1 MKRRFPVLCYLVYIA
16 LAIYLL
22 LTLQADIN
30 ALPEQGGSAGEDIG
44 IGLSEAFGKIFM
56 VIVGAYGAVAVV
68 ALLVKLVHIGL
79 RFWLIGIISALF
91 DLAFTVLHGGLL
103 LYVMSG
109 DGSLTVPIIPLAA
122 LTFISLI
129 SFLVNTMSISN

>member
-1 MKRRFPVLCYLVYIA
+1 MKRRFPVLCHLVYIA

-30 ALPEQGGSAGEDIG
+30 SLPEQGGSVGEDIG

-68 ALLVKLVHIGL
+68 AILVKLIHAGTH
-79 RFWLIGIISALF
+79 FWLFGILSALF
-91 DLAFTVLHGGLL
+91 DLAFTVIHGGLL
-103 LYVMSG
+103 YLSLSPESG
-109 DGSLTVPIIPLAA
+109 IGIAIIPLVVLAV
-122 LTFISLI
+122 LSLI
-129 SFLVNTMSISN
+129 SFIANTMSITE

>member
-1 MKRRFPVLCYLVYIA
+1 MTRRFPILCYLVYIA

-22 LTLQADIN
+22 LALQADIN
-30 ALPEQGGSAGEDIG
+30 ALPEQGGSVGEDIG

-56 VIVGAYGAVAVV
+56 VIVGDYGEVAVV

-91 DLAFTVLHGGLL
+91 DLAFTVVHGAL
-103 LYVMSG
+103 LYQSLSPESG
-109 DGSLTVPIIPLAA
+109 IGIAIIPLVVLAI
-122 LTFISLI
+122 LSLI
-129 SFLVNTMSISN
+129 SFIANTMSITD

>member
-1 MKRRFPVLCYLVYIA
+1 MKRSFPILSYLIYIA
-16 LAIYLL
+16 LAIWIILS
-22 LTLQADIN
+22 LQADIN
-30 ALPEQGGSAGEDIG
+30 ALPEQGSSVGEDIG

-91 DLAFTVLHGGLL
+91 DLAFTVVHGAL
-103 LYVMSG
+103 LYQSLSPESG
-109 DGSLTVPIIPLAA
+109 IGIAIIPLMVLAI
-122 LTFISLI
+122 LSLI
-129 SFLVNTMSISN
+129 SFIANTMSITN